1 MYYENL
7 KAAVNRGAHDDL
19 VELDVLWSQMG
30 LQEVEIK
37 ERMTAVEK
45 EIRRITHNMVK
56 CEEDNI
62 KGLLS
67 QCKLLIEEERILW
80 SKLSTLEPK
89 PIYINDDV
97 SLMEKLRRYK
107 SRIAK
112 LKKKEVEVMERHRS
126 CFNLMEEL
134 ARKLGAKVLDI
145 DVEQIPNS
153 STIRRLDKYV
163 EELKLLEETRE
174 NKINELRT
182 LWDLCMIGTNDQGVF
197 ESKLDGDCES
207 ALVLLEN
214 EVARLHAYYEAH
226 KPLLKK
232 INDFLT
238 YCELAADLK
247 RRTEDPKR
255 LFNRRG
261 GGVEM
266 LQEEKDRNKIK
277 LLPSKKGELMSLL
290 ENTQG
295 MRVKDFAAT
304 EMIENEY
311 KKYLKMFPSS
321 SKKTNVSQ
329 TVASKSSASLSRN
342 GTVRNTDP
350 SRPKKSRYEEDFSHD
365 QSSKKEDF
373 AFGKIVPNILVNEG
387 RLPSSSHRIEDTI
400 SEREFSDNVP
410 MNSTECQS
418 FAVMVPMENIDR
430 PSQRRKFLAF
440 KHIKQA
446 RRRSQVQLYLRPGQ
460 QRS

>member
-19 VELDVLWSQMG
+19 VELNVLWSQMG

-153 STIRRLDKYV
+153 STIRRQ
-163 EELKLLEETRE
+163 
-174 NKINELRT
+174 
-182 LWDLCMIGTNDQGVF
+182 DLISMW
-197 ESKLDGDCES
+197 
-207 ALVLLEN
+207 
-214 EVARLHAYYEAH
+214 
-226 KPLLKK
+226 
-232 INDFLT
+232 
-238 YCELAADLK
+238 
-247 RRTEDPKR
+247 
-255 LFNRRG
+255 
-261 GGVEM
+261 
-266 LQEEKDRNKIK
+266 
-277 LLPSKKGELMSLL
+277 
-290 ENTQG
+290 
-295 MRVKDFAAT
+295 
-304 EMIENEY
+304 
-311 KKYLKMFPSS
+311 
-321 SKKTNVSQ
+321 
-329 TVASKSSASLSRN
+329 KS
-342 GTVRNTDP
+342 
-350 SRPKKSRYEEDFSHD
+350 
-365 QSSKKEDF
+365 
-373 AFGKIVPNILVNEG
+373 
-387 RLPSSSHRIEDTI
+387 
-400 SEREFSDNVP
+400 
-410 MNSTECQS
+410 
-418 FAVMVPMENIDR
+418 
-430 PSQRRKFLAF
+430 
-440 KHIKQA
+440 
-446 RRRSQVQLYLRPGQ
+446 
-460 QRS
+460 